1 VSAFFC
7 GDTLQQEEGW
17 STSAVAEKAAQQQ
30 GAGDSVLADSIA
42 SSRNHETDFSWL
54 RSL

>member
-7 GDTLQQEEGW
+7 GAHLKQEESL
-17 STSAVAEKAAQQQ
+17 STSAMTEKVAQQG

-42 SSRNHETDFSWL
+42 SSHHHEKDFSWL
-54 RSL
+54 GPL